1 MLDQAVH
8 METAFFGKEQA
19 DRNLPSYTKHVL
31 VSSYPVVTYK
41 MAEDFL
47 DELVVI
53 PLAGEIP
60 EEMREPA
67 FFEKIKEERDA
78 IVTIAIRSYECCHK
92 MSGRF
97 SGYYPVNC
105 IPLPPPCEKICT
117 NKEEAVQQFA
127 ETRCERNKETGT
139 DATLLY
145 DRFIR
150 EYGYITFTEFTNLFE
165 RCAMVLYGTKRAWV
179 RHAYDNNLYSFFPF
193 IRLKGQNPQESYPI
207 NYIKNPLGR

>member
-1 MLDQAVH
+1 MDTVSLLDQAVH

-127 ETRCERNKETGT
+127 ETRCERNQG
-139 DATLLY
+139 
-145 DRFIR
+145 RMR
-150 EYGYITFTEFTNLFE
+150 
-165 RCAMVLYGTKRAWV
+165 
-179 RHAYDNNLYSFFPF
+179 LYSMTDLSGNTAISHSQSLQTCLNAAQWFCMAQSGP
-193 IRLKGQNPQESYPI
+193 G
-207 NYIKNPLGR
+207 